1 MTTTSNVR
9 PRGRRLGY
17 AFERVRAALLRPR
30 RGGTRALRDLDD
42 HLLKDIGLVRSQVDL
57 GTDDPSPWR

>member
-9 PRGRRLGY
+9 PRRLRLGD
-17 AFERVRAALLRPR
+17 ALERIRVVLLRPR
-30 RGGTRALRDLDD
+30 RAGTAVLRDLDD
-42 HLLKDIGLVRSQVDL
+42 YMLKDIGLVRSQVEL

>member
-9 PRGRRLGY
+9 PRRQVLGY
-17 AFERVRAALLRPR
+17 ALERIRAALLRPR
-30 RGGTRALRDLDD
+30 RGGKTVLRDLDD
-42 HLLKDIGLVRSQVDL
+42 HMLRDIGLVRRQVEL